1 MHTLSRWLPAVLSL
15 SLMVACL
22 GKDADDEDD
31 DDGGG
36 SSAPEPYG
44 PENTWFHADA
54 DDVPTDLEGTGWRAG
69 DIAYN
74 WTLQD
79 QYGQEVELYQFYGQ
93 VIVIDNFTEW

>member
-15 SLMVACL
+15 SLTVACL
-22 GKDADDEDD
+22 GKDADDDDD
-31 DDGGG
+31 DDGG
-36 SSAPEPYG
+36 SAPEPYG
-44 PENTWFHADA
+44 PENTWPHADV
-54 DDVPTDLEGTGWRAG
+54 DDVPSDLEGTGWGVG

-74 WTLQD
+74 WTLLD